1 MKELLEKYYNGTSS
15 LQEEEALKKY
25 FQEKQVEDEFLLDK
39 KIFDFF
45 EQEKKSTSKPVPKS
59 TSLKRLIYISTGI
72 AAIFILGFFIVK
84 PHLQEQQNFAII
96 NEQYITDEKILRE
109 YAQNKINTIDAEI
122 EKAERKNADR
132 VKQITE
138 TQKEAERKLV
148 KYQTIINNL

>member
-45 EQEKKSTSKPVPKS
+45 EQEKKSSSKPTPKS

-109 YAQNKINTIDAEI
+109 YAQNKINTINAKIQKTEQKNAKKI
-122 EKAERKNADR
+122 KQVAER
-132 VKQITE
+132 
-138 TQKEAERKLV
+138 QKEAERKLE
-148 KYQTIINNL
+148 KYQIII